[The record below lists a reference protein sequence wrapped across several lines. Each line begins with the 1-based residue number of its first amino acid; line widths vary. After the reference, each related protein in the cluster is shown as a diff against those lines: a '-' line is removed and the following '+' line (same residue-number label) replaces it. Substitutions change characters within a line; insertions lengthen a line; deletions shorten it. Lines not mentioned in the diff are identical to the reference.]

1 MRQTVKIWKDYLHK
15 KHYFMVSD
23 FPGAEPQ
30 HTQTSCRQQT
40 SPTYTLSCYLSEKWS
55 VCSHPAAAA
64 HLGDGMMGEIKMAVY
79 YHQGNQTFSTSWG
92 WVSLVIKIMLLS
104 SSTLQGCL
112 MRHFR
117 ANFLSRPYMF
127 CVIELKCWFSVLETA
142 VWQNKWTV
150 SDAWCDDRKSY
161 MGGNRKQVRWSLF
174 RGIIN
179 IRTPI
184 EDILVLMCS
193 AVLVGFT
200 ENKTDNGKINK
211 R

>member
-1 MRQTVKIWKDYLHK
+1 
-15 KHYFMVSD
+15 
-23 FPGAEPQ
+23 
-30 HTQTSCRQQT
+30 
-40 SPTYTLSCYLSEKWS
+40 
-55 VCSHPAAAA
+55 
-64 HLGDGMMGEIKMAVY
+64 
-79 YHQGNQTFSTSWG
+79 
-92 WVSLVIKIMLLS
+92 
-104 SSTLQGCL
+104 
-112 MRHFR
+112 
-117 ANFLSRPYMF
+117 
-127 CVIELKCWFSVLETA
+127 
-142 VWQNKWTV
+142 
-150 SDAWCDDRKSY
+150 